1 MSLVMQICKH
11 CGWEMRC
18 GDVLVIKKDNVLTCP
33 SCKRPIEFVEKVAEK
48 PPKDRASEAMK
59 NIWARL
65 PYSATIGELAID
77 KDIRTIEQ
85 ELKAK
90 DEQIEHLEES
100 NRISNVKRTDMF
112 HERLGEKDKH
122 IEQLE
127 ERNEELEDL
136 VVKWEASYTKLRR
149 KIDDLL

>member
-90 DEQIEHLEES
+90 DDNIARKENDILMMVNVNNEQKKEIKQL
-100 NRISNVKRTDMF
+100 K
-112 HERLGEKDKH
+112 
-122 IEQLE
+122 EQ
-127 ERNEELEDL
+127 NEELTDL
-136 VVKWEASYTKLRR
+136 VVKWEASYLSLRR
-149 KIDDLL
+149 K

>member
-18 GDVLVIKKDNVLTCP
+18 GDVLVIKIDNVLTCP

-90 DEQIEHLEES
+90 DDNIARKENDILMMVNVNNEQKKEIKQL
-100 NRISNVKRTDMF
+100 K
-112 HERLGEKDKH
+112 
-122 IEQLE
+122 EQ
-127 ERNEELEDL
+127 NEELTDL
-136 VVKWEASYTKLRR
+136 VVKWEASYLSLRR
-149 KIDDLL
+149 K

>member
-18 GDVLVIKKDNVLTCP
+18 GDVLIIKKDNVLTCP

-90 DEQIEHLEES
+90 DDNIARKENDILMMVNVNNEQKKEIKQL
-100 NRISNVKRTDMF
+100 K
-112 HERLGEKDKH
+112 
-122 IEQLE
+122 EQ
-127 ERNEELEDL
+127 NEELTDL
-136 VVKWEASYTKLRR
+136 VVKWEASYLSLRR
-149 KIDDLL
+149 K